1 MGLAKM
7 ASQGIKDSF
16 LNNSLQ
22 LLGYTL
28 YEKWDKVTEIINK
41 NKEFDQECIENA
53 LHYVNSLEDN
63 IEIENKLKDL
73 KGVRIGIAGNLK
85 SKIDEAVSKHEE
97 NYVKSQSKVYKEWND
112 KREQD
117 LEAQKENFEKQAKL
131 EEKEKK
137 LFFFDN
143 YYDMEREKRGR
154 IIEWRKKFP
163 AKAGRNWG
171 TPIKMGLK
179 SQQEPHTSRVDRLN
193 SKRNEIWSHKQG
205 KYIKNE

>member
-1 MGLAKM
+1 MVPKDIKRFDAVKFAKLG
-7 ASQGIKDSF
+7 SETIGGKGGGGRKDF
-16 LNNSLQ
+16 AQ
-22 LLGYTL
+22 
-28 YEKWDKVTEIINK
+28 
-41 NKEFDQECIENA
+41 
-53 LHYVNSLEDN
+53 
-63 IEIENKLKDL
+63 
-73 KGVRIGIAGNLK
+73 AGGQDK

-131 EEKEKK
+131 QEIEQTKVKLDEKEKK

-179 SQQEPHTSRVDRLN
+179 SQQEPCHPLFC
-193 SKRNEIWSHKQG
+193 
-205 KYIKNE
+205 